1 MSEVIVITSGKGGV
15 GKTTTTAN
23 VGTGLAQLNKK
34 VVLIDTDIGLRN
46 LDVVMGLENRIVYNL
61 VDVVEGNCRVEQALI
76 KAKKYPNLCLLP
88 SAQTRDKSAVSPE
101 QMQALIEDLRQDFD
115 YILLDCPAGIEQ
127 GFKNAIAGADRALV
141 VTTPEVSAVR
151 DADRIIG
158 LLQANQIQKVDL
170 IVNRLRMDMVRRGD
184 MMNVEDVCDILA
196 INLIGAVPDDEHI
209 VISTN
214 QGEPLVGSNCLA
226 GQAYENICHRILGEE
241 VAFLDLD
248 AKQGVFSKLK
258 DLFKKKSSGDVAKDR
273 LKLLLVTDRASCSP
287 EMMEQI
293 KNEIIQVISKHMDI
307 DMEGLDIQITQTESE
322 SNNGTVPALFVNIPI
337 RDIRHGNS

>member
-1 MSEVIVITSGKGGV
+1 M
-15 GKTTTTAN
+15 
-23 VGTGLAQLNKK
+23 
-34 VVLIDTDIGLRN
+34 
-46 LDVVMGLENRIVYNL
+46 
-61 VDVVEGNCRVEQALI
+61 
-76 KAKKYPNLCLLP
+76 
-88 SAQTRDKSAVSPE
+88 
-101 QMQALIEDLRQDFD
+101 
-115 YILLDCPAGIEQ
+115 
-127 GFKNAIAGADRALV
+127 
-141 VTTPEVSAVR
+141 R

-158 LLQANQIQKVDL
+158 LLQANQILKVDL

-258 DLFKKKSSGDVAKDR
+258 DLFKK
-273 LKLLLVTDRASCSP
+273 
-287 EMMEQI
+287 
-293 KNEIIQVISKHMDI
+293 N
-307 DMEGLDIQITQTESE
+307 
-322 SNNGTVPALFVNIPI
+322 
-337 RDIRHGNS
+337 

>member
-61 VDVVEGNCRVEQALI
+61 VDVIEGNCRMKQALI
-76 KAKKYPNLCLLP
+76 KDKRYPNLSLLP

-101 QMQALIEDLRQDFD
+101 QMIKLIDELREEFD

-127 GFKNAIAGADRALV
+127 GFQNAIAGADRAV
-141 VTTPEVSAVR
+141 IVTTPEVSAIR

-158 LLQANQIQKVDL
+158 LLETRGIKKNAL
-170 IVNRLRMDMVRRGD
+170 IINRLRIDMVQKGD
-184 MMNVEDVCDILA
+184 MMSVEDVTEILA
-196 INLIGAVPDDEHI
+196 IDLIGAVPDDEQI

-214 QGEPLVGSNCLA
+214 QGEPLVGSDCLA
-226 GQAYENICHRILGEE
+226 GKAFENICHRILGEE
-241 VAFLDLD
+241 VPFLDLEI
-248 AKQGVFSKLK
+248 KSSVWGKLK
-258 DLFKKKSSGDVAKDR
+258 EIFKK
-273 LKLLLVTDRASCSP
+273 
-287 EMMEQI
+287 
-293 KNEIIQVISKHMDI
+293 N
-307 DMEGLDIQITQTESE
+307 
-322 SNNGTVPALFVNIPI
+322 
-337 RDIRHGNS
+337 